1 MLVHTSRMARIH
13 PGVENAYFDKYPAE
27 RDLIRPLLQ
36 AFDVTWAS
44 RWRRGNAEI
53 AAYFLKPE
61 RFISELLGTDRE
73 ILFVYAP
80 FPTLQARTILLHD
93 AVAAQHSTRLD
104 PMGSILVAPPPD
116 TKRFVQEYLAT
127 EPERS
132 PIVALS
138 MDELAA
144 LADINALRAALIGQ
158 LFQRD
163 LFAIESPLKSDAL
176 FFGRASVVAELLDRF
191 RAGQSSGLFGLRRI
205 GKTSVLF
212 ALGRR
217 SVEGGLGGFA
227 YVDTSNPGLH
237 KSRWW
242 GVLHQ
247 LVQAIAKPFELK
259 RGERSHIRAL
269 TIEYDEASAARH
281 FKSDL
286 DELMKRMPEQR
297 LLLALDEIEHLTF
310 DISPASHWADDSL
323 PLWQTLRSVH
333 QDTAGA
339 FCFVVTGVNPHL
351 LETERIGR
359 FENPL
364 FSTIRAYYLRPFD
377 RESVRAM
384 VRRLAR
390 YMGLRCDETLYEAL
404 AEEYG
409 GHPFLVRQACSH
421 LARQVAERPGE
432 LSRAL
437 LDGTRSAINRGLE
450 KNVRQILNV
459 LAIWYPDEYD
469 MIRVLA
475 AGDAETFRSYAEA
488 STEFTEHMEGY
499 GLVENPT
506 EEPRITMGLVEQVL
520 KRKQPVGPSGGKD
533 PEAVLA
539 EITTRRSKIE
549 KKLRS
554 ILRDGLRFAKG
565 NKAAA
570 AVLLVLSEDRKAQVA
585 RHSYD
590 QVWGYLYFDEL
601 RSIVEKHWDAFQN
614 WFAAKKADVLQQ
626 MDHINRSRADA
637 HAKELD
643 DDDLAYLRVCFRRME
658 ERLGL

>member
-1 MLVHTSRMARIH
+1 MARIH
-13 PGVENAYFDKYPAE
+13 PAVEKAYFDNYPAE
-27 RDLIRPLLQ
+27 RELIRPLLP

-44 RWRRGNAEI
+44 RQRRGNAEI

-61 RFISELLGTDRE
+61 RFISELLGTNRE
-73 ILFVYAP
+73 ILFVYSP
-80 FPTLQARTILLHD
+80 FPTLQARTIVLHD

-104 PMGSILVAPPPD
+104 PMGSILVAPPTD
-116 TKRFVQEYLAT
+116 TKRFVQEFLAT
-127 EPERS
+127 QPERP
-132 PIVALS
+132 PIVAFS
-138 MDELAA
+138 MDDLAA
-144 LADINALRAALIGQ
+144 LADINALRAALTGQ
-158 LFQRD
+158 LFKRD
-163 LFAIESPLKSDAL
+163 LFAVESPLQSDAL

-212 ALGRR
+212 AIGRR
-217 SVEGGLGGFA
+217 CVDGNLGGFT
-227 YVDTSNPGLH
+227 YVDTSNPGLY

-242 GVLHQ
+242 GVLQQ
-247 LVQAIAKPFELK
+247 LVQGIAKPFDLK

-269 TIEYDEASAARH
+269 TIEYDEGSAARH
-281 FKSDL
+281 FKADL
-286 DELMKRMPEQR
+286 NELMKRMPEKR

-310 DISPASHWADDSL
+310 DISPASHWVDDSL
-323 PLWQTLRSVH
+323 PLWQTMRSVH

-359 FENPL
+359 FDNPL
-364 FSTIRAYYLRPFD
+364 FSTIRPYYLRSFN
-377 RESVRAM
+377 RESVREM

-390 YMGLRCDETLYEAL
+390 HMGLRCDEKLYGSL
-404 AEEYG
+404 AQEYG
-409 GHPFLVRQACSH
+409 GHPFLVRQACSQ
-421 LARQVAERPGE
+421 LARKVTERPGE

-437 LDGTRSAINRGLE
+437 LDENRSAINRGLE

-459 LAIWYPDEYD
+459 LAIWYPDEYE

-475 AGDAETFRSYAEA
+475 AGDVETFRSYAKA

-499 GLVENPT
+499 GLVETPT
-506 EEPRITMGLVEQVL
+506 GVPRITMGLVEQLL
-520 KRKQPVGPSGGKD
+520 KRKQPIRPTEGKD
-533 PEAVLA
+533 AEAVLV
-539 EITTRRSKIE
+539 EITTRRNRIE
-549 KKLRS
+549 KNLRS
-554 ILRDGLRFAKG
+554 VLRDGLRFARG
-565 NKAAA
+565 NKAAG
-570 AVLLVLSEDRKAQVA
+570 AVLLTLTEERKAQVA

-590 QVWGYLYFDEL
+590 QMWEHLYFAEL
-601 RSIVEKHWDAFQN
+601 RSIVDKYWEAFQN
-614 WFAAKKADVLQQ
+614 WFAAQEADVLRQ

-643 DDDLAYLRVCFRRME
+643 EEDIAYLRVCFKRME